1 MPDGLNALLH
11 TLGQNVV
18 FRTEQEFRDFHA
30 GVDALDTSA
39 SAAPGAA
46 PDGDPELSDPTAD
59 VKPSPKTVAA
69 KAGVKS

>member
-1 MPDGLNALLH
+1 MPASLNALLH

-18 FRTEQEFRDFHA
+18 FRTEQEFRDFHD
-30 GVDALDTSA
+30 GVDALD
-39 SAAPGAA
+39 A
-46 PDGDPELSDPTAD
+46 PDDGPEVSGSQEDVNPHAD

>member
-30 GVDALDTSA
+30 GVDALDT
-39 SAAPGAA
+39 PAA
-46 PDGDPELSDPTAD
+46 PDDDPELSDPTAD